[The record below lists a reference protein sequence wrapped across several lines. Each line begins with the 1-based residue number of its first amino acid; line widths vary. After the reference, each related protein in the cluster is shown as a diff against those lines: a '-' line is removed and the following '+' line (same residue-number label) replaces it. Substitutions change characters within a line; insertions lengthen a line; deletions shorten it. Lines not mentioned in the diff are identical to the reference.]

1 MMVAFIPSRDKLI
14 SILTPVALLALWEIG
29 ARLGFVDTRFFSSP
43 TLIAHQFVVLSRSGE
58 IWLNI
63 GVSLQRLGIGFV
75 VGGVPAI
82 VLGIAMGLS
91 RPIRAAIDPLIAAS
105 YPLPK
110 SAIFPLILLIFG
122 LGEASKIVM
131 VALGVFYPLIINT
144 MTGVLQIERIYLDV
158 GKNFGASRRQMFY
171 TVALPG
177 ALPSIFAGIKLG
189 VGMGLVLIAIS
200 EMIGAD
206 SGLGYMIWNAWQTLS
221 VETMYVGLVVI
232 AIIGYVMSV
241 LLDELESWMLP
252 WKRGR

>member
-1 MMVAFIPSRDKLI
+1 MAARFISRDKLI
-14 SILTPVALLALWEIG
+14 SILTPIVLLALWEIG
-29 ARLGFVDTRFFSSP
+29 ARLGFIDTRFFSSP
-43 TLIAHQFVVLSRSGE
+43 ALIAERFLVMSKSGS
-58 IWLNI
+58 IWVNI
-63 GVSLQRLGIGFV
+63 GVSLERLFWGFLAGGIP
-75 VGGVPAI
+75 GV

-91 RPIRAAIDPLIAAS
+91 RPIRAAIDPLIAAT

-110 SAIFPLILLIFG
+110 SAIFPLILLICG

-131 VALGVFYPLIINT
+131 VAMGVFYPVIINT
-144 MTGVLQIERIYLDV
+144 MTGVLQIEKIYLDV
-158 GKNFGASRRQMFY
+158 GENFGANRWQMFR

-221 VETMYVGLVVI
+221 VETMYVGLVII
-232 AIIGYVMSV
+232 AIIGYVLSL
-241 LLDELESWMLP
+241 LLDEIEQWMLP

>member
-1 MMVAFIPSRDKLI
+1 MAVRFISYEKLI
-14 SILTPVALLALWEIG
+14 SILTPILLLGLWEIG
-29 ARLGFVDTRFFSSP
+29 ARTGFVDTRFFSSP
-43 TLIAHQFVVLSRSGE
+43 GLIAHQFLVLSRTGE
-58 IWLNI
+58 IWQNI

-75 VGGVPAI
+75 VGAVPAV

-91 RPIRAAIDPLIAAS
+91 RSVRAAIDPLIAAT

-110 SAIFPLILLIFG
+110 SAIFPLILLICG

-144 MTGVLQIERIYLDV
+144 MAGVLQIDRIYLDV
-158 GKNFGASRRQMFY
+158 GKNFGATRRQMFY

-232 AIIGYVMSV
+232 AIIGYVLSV
-241 LLDELESWMLP
+241 LLDELEQWLLP

>member
-1 MMVAFIPSRDKLI
+1 MAARFLNQDKLI
-14 SILTPVALLALWEIG
+14 SIATPLILLGLWELG
-29 ARLGFVDTRFFSSP
+29 ARAGWVDTRFFSSP
-43 TLIAHQFVVLSRSGE
+43 TLIAHQLMVLSASGE

-63 GVSLQRLGIGFV
+63 GVSLRRLGIGFV
-75 VGGVPAI
+75 VGGVPAV
-82 VLGIAMGLS
+82 VLGITMGLS
-91 RPIRAAIDPLIAAS
+91 HSVRAAIDPIIAAT

-131 VALGVFYPLIINT
+131 VALGAFYPLIINT
-144 MTGVLQIERIYLDV
+144 MTGVLQIDRIYLDV
-158 GKNFGASRRQMFY
+158 GKNFGASRGQMFY

-221 VETMYVGLVVI
+221 VETMYVGLVVF
-232 AIIGYVMSV
+232 AVIGYVLSFV
-241 LLDELESWMLP
+241 LDEIEKWLLP
-252 WKRGR
+252 WKRER

>member
-1 MMVAFIPSRDKLI
+1 MIAVRFMARDKLI
-14 SILTPVALLALWEIG
+14 SILTPIALLALWEIG
-29 ARLGFVDTRFFSSP
+29 ARLGVVDTRFFSSP
-43 TLIAHQFVVLSRSGE
+43 TLIAQQFVVLSRSGE

-63 GVSLQRLGIGFV
+63 GVSLQRLGIGSL
-75 VGGVPAI
+75 VGGIPAI
-82 VLGIAMGLS
+82 ALGIAMGLS
-91 RPIRAAIDPLIAAS
+91 RSVRAAIDPLIAAT

-144 MTGVLQIERIYLDV
+144 MTGVLQIDRIYLDV
-158 GKNFGASRRQMFY
+158 GKNFGATRRQMFY

-232 AIIGYVMSV
+232 AIIGYVLSV
-241 LLDELESWMLP
+241 LLDELEQWLLP

>member
-1 MMVAFIPSRDKLI
+1 MAARFIDRDKLI
-14 SILTPVALLALWEIG
+14 SILTPIILLGLWELG
-29 ARLGFVDTRFFSSP
+29 ARAGLVDTRFFSSP
-43 TLIAHQFVVLSRSGE
+43 ALIARRFMVLSASGE

-63 GVSLQRLGIGFV
+63 GVSLRRLGIGFL

-91 RPIRAAIDPLIAAS
+91 RSVRAAIDPLIAAT

-110 SAIFPLILLIFG
+110 SAIFPLIMLIFG
-122 LGEASKIVM
+122 LGESSKIVM

-144 MTGVLQIERIYLDV
+144 MAGVLQIDRIYLDV
-158 GKNFGASRRQMFY
+158 GKNFGATRGQMFY

-189 VGMGLVLIAIS
+189 VGMGLVLIAIA

-232 AIIGYVMSV
+232 AIIGYVLS
-241 LLDELESWMLP
+241 LFLDEVEKWLLP
-252 WKRGR
+252 WMRER

>member
-1 MMVAFIPSRDKLI
+1 MGLRFLTRDRLI
-14 SILTPVALLALWEIG
+14 GILTPIVLLGLWEIG
-29 ARLGFVDTRFFSSP
+29 ARLGLIDTRFFSSP
-43 TLIAHQFVVLSRSGE
+43 TLIARQFVVLSRSGE

-63 GVSLQRLGIGFV
+63 GVSLRRLGIGFLA
-75 VGGVPAI
+75 GGIPAI

-91 RPIRAAIDPLIAAS
+91 RSVRAAIDPLIAAT

-122 LGEASKIVM
+122 LGKSSKIVM

-144 MTGVLQIERIYLDV
+144 MSGVMQIDRIDLDV
-158 GKNFGASRRQMFY
+158 GKNFGATRRQMFH

-232 AIIGYVMSV
+232 AFIGYV
-241 LLDELESWMLP
+241 LTLFLDEVEQWLLP
-252 WKRGR
+252 WKRDH

>member
-1 MMVAFIPSRDKLI
+1 MAVRFIDRDKLI
-14 SILTPVALLALWEIG
+14 SILTPIILLGLWELG
-29 ARLGFVDTRFFSSP
+29 ARAGLVDTRFFSSP
-43 TLIAHQFVVLSRSGE
+43 ALIARRFMVLSASGE

-63 GVSLQRLGIGFV
+63 GVSLRRLGIGFL

-91 RPIRAAIDPLIAAS
+91 RSVRAAIDPLIAAT

-122 LGEASKIVM
+122 LGESSKIVM

-144 MTGVLQIERIYLDV
+144 MAGVLQIDRIYLDV
-158 GKNFGASRRQMFY
+158 GKNFGATRGQMFY

-232 AIIGYVMSV
+232 AIIGYVLS
-241 LLDELESWMLP
+241 LFLDEVEKWLLP
-252 WKRGR
+252 WMRER

>member
-1 MMVAFIPSRDKLI
+1 MAARVISHDRLI
-14 SILTPVALLALWEIG
+14 SIFTPIGLLALWEIG
-29 ARLGFVDTRFFSSP
+29 ARLGWIDTRFFSSP
-43 TLIAHQFVVLSRSGE
+43 ALIARQFIVLSQSGE
-58 IWLNI
+58 IWQNT
-63 GVSLQRLGIGFV
+63 GVSLQRLGIGFL

-91 RPIRAAIDPLIAAS
+91 RPVRAAIDPLIAAT

-122 LGEASKIVM
+122 LGESSKIVM

-144 MTGVLQIERIYLDV
+144 MTGVLQMDRIFLDV
-158 GKNFGASRRQMFY
+158 GKNFNATHWQMFY

-232 AIIGYVMSV
+232 AIIGYVLSV
-241 LLDELESWMLP
+241 LLDEIEQWLLP
-252 WKRGR
+252 WKAGR

>member
-1 MMVAFIPSRDKLI
+1 MAARFIDRDKLI
-14 SILTPVALLALWEIG
+14 SILTPIILLGLWELG
-29 ARLGFVDTRFFSSP
+29 ARAGLVDTRFFSSP
-43 TLIAHQFVVLSRSGE
+43 ALIARRFMVLSASGE

-63 GVSLQRLGIGFV
+63 GVSLRRLGIGFL

-91 RPIRAAIDPLIAAS
+91 RSVRAAIDPLIAAT

-122 LGEASKIVM
+122 LGESSKIVM

-144 MTGVLQIERIYLDV
+144 MAGVLQIDRIYLDV
-158 GKNFGASRRQMFY
+158 GKNFGATRGQMFY

-232 AIIGYVMSV
+232 AIIGYVLS
-241 LLDELESWMLP
+241 LFLDEVEKWLLP
-252 WKRGR
+252 WMRGR

>member
-1 MMVAFIPSRDKLI
+1 MMLRFMTRDRLI
-14 SILTPVALLALWEIG
+14 SIATPIALLLLWELG
-29 ARLGFVDTRFFSSP
+29 ARVGLVDTRFFSSP
-43 TLIAHQFVVLSRSGE
+43 ALIAERFVALSNDGS
-58 IWLNI
+58 IWVNLW
-63 GVSLQRLGIGFV
+63 VSLTRLFWGFIVGV
-75 VGGVPAI
+75 VPGV

-91 RPIRAAIDPLIAAS
+91 RPIRAAIDPLIAAT

-110 SAIFPLILLIFG
+110 SAIFPLILLLFG
-122 LGEASKIVM
+122 LGEASKIAM
-131 VALGVFYPLIINT
+131 VALGVFYPVIINT
-144 MTGVLQIERIYLDV
+144 TAGVLQIDRIYLDV
-158 GKNFGASRRQMFY
+158 GKNFGANRGQMFR

-177 ALPSIFAGIKLG
+177 ALPAIFAGIKLG

-232 AIIGYVMSV
+232 AIIGYVLS
-241 LLDELESWMLP
+241 LALDEIEQWMLP

>member
-1 MMVAFIPSRDKLI
+1 MLMRFMSRDKLI
-14 SILTPVALLALWEIG
+14 SILTPITLLAFWEIG
-29 ARLGFVDTRFFSSP
+29 ARLGIVDTRFFSAPS
-43 TLIAHQFVVLSRSGE
+43 LIAHRFLLLSRSGE

-63 GVSLQRLGIGFV
+63 GISLQRLGIGFL
-75 VGGVPAI
+75 VGGVPAV
-82 VLGIAMGLS
+82 VLGIVMGLS

-131 VALGVFYPLIINT
+131 VALGVFYPVIINT
-144 MTGVLQIERIYLDV
+144 MTGVMQIDRIYLDV
-158 GKNFGASRRQMFY
+158 GKNFSANRWQMFY

-232 AIIGYVMSV
+232 AIIGFVLSV
-241 LLDELESWMLP
+241 FLDELEHWMLP
-252 WKRGR
+252 WQRGR

>member
-1 MMVAFIPSRDKLI
+1 MAARFFDRDKFI
-14 SILTPVALLALWEIG
+14 SILTPIILLGLWELG
-29 ARLGFVDTRFFSSP
+29 AHAGLVDTRFFSSP
-43 TLIAHQFVVLSRSGE
+43 ALIARRFMVLSASGE

-63 GVSLQRLGIGFV
+63 GVSLRRLGIGFL

-91 RPIRAAIDPLIAAS
+91 RSLRAAVNPLIAAT

-122 LGEASKIVM
+122 LGESSKIVM

-144 MTGVLQIERIYLDV
+144 MAGVQQIDRIYLDV
-158 GKNFGASRRQMFY
+158 GKNFGATRGQMFY

-232 AIIGYVMSV
+232 AIIGYVLS
-241 LLDELESWMLP
+241 LFLDEVEKWLLP
-252 WKRGR
+252 WIRER

>member
-1 MMVAFIPSRDKLI
+1 MMLRFLTRDRLI
-14 SILTPVALLALWEIG
+14 GIATPIALLLLWELG
-29 ARLGFVDTRFFSSP
+29 ARVGLVDTRFFSSP
-43 TLIAHQFVVLSRSGE
+43 TLIAERFVTLSNDGS
-58 IWLNI
+58 IWVNLW
-63 GVSLQRLGIGFV
+63 VSLTRLFWGFIVGV
-75 VGGVPAI
+75 VPGV

-91 RPIRAAIDPLIAAS
+91 RSIRAAIDPLIAAT

-110 SAIFPLILLIFG
+110 SAIFPLILLLFG
-122 LGEASKIVM
+122 LGEASKIAM
-131 VALGVFYPLIINT
+131 VALGVFYPVIINT
-144 MTGVLQIERIYLDV
+144 TAGVLQIDRIYLDV
-158 GKNFGASRRQMFY
+158 GKNFGANRWQMFR

-177 ALPSIFAGIKLG
+177 ALPAIFAGIKLG

-232 AIIGYVMSV
+232 AIIGYILS
-241 LLDELESWMLP
+241 LTLDEIEQWMLP

>member
-1 MMVAFIPSRDKLI
+1 MAARFIDRDKLI
-14 SILTPVALLALWEIG
+14 SILTPIILLGLWELG
-29 ARLGFVDTRFFSSP
+29 ARAGLVDTRFFSSP
-43 TLIAHQFVVLSRSGE
+43 ALIARRFMVLSASGE

-63 GVSLQRLGIGFV
+63 GVSLRRLGIGFL

-91 RPIRAAIDPLIAAS
+91 RSVRAAIDPLIAAT

-122 LGEASKIVM
+122 LGESSKIVM

-144 MTGVLQIERIYLDV
+144 MAGVLQIDRIYLDV
-158 GKNFGASRRQMFY
+158 GKNFGATRGQMFY

-232 AIIGYVMSV
+232 AIIGYVLS
-241 LLDELESWMLP
+241 LFLDEVEKWLLP
-252 WKRGR
+252 WMRER